1 LTLALKKDI
10 KIDTNITIPKS
21 PYIDNSQ
28 EAAYSSFGILGTL
41 TYLGVSQSTN
51 YNNDMLFY
59 YFRKVD
65 INITS
70 IYSDLLLKNL
80 KKSKFFK
87 YKLVQNRSKYILK
100 SEILSY
106 GFLGV
111 PGFNRNYQPALQ
123 LKLKLI

>member
-1 LTLALKKDI
+1 MTLALKKDI

-59 YFRKVD
+59 Y
-65 INITS
+65 
-70 IYSDLLLKNL
+70 LLYNL
-80 KKSKFFK
+80 
-87 YKLVQNRSKYILK
+87 Q
-100 SEILSY
+100 
-106 GFLGV
+106 GFLIV
-111 PGFNRNYQPALQ
+111 
-123 LKLKLI
+123 